1 MIKFFKT
8 LGEPVQG
15 TSVSISKERT
25 QKEIIQEIHETFFTE
40 VDTLLRESEEMI
52 SDETTM
58 GYLIDKCERLKALGF
73 NSSKE
78 VKEAE
83 VEIER
88 LKDVSRINNYKNHVN
103 RAIKYFSVKYPS
115 YKFITKK
122 SIEKICNKYGL
133 VYGNVDR
140 YIGTI
145 PDKNLEHIEKF
156 KISDEDKCY
165 YRTYDGWISGSKYEE
180 ISDLISL
187 ERFKNN
193 DVHTSVYYSKYKGT
207 LKIAAPKK
215 DFNLTN
221 SEIRDFKI
229 ESIVKE
235 DPVVFHPVQFENKV
249 FYLIVTAWGDEASD
263 ELVVNHKMN

>member
-1 MIKFFKT
+1 MINFFKT
-8 LGEPVQG
+8 LGKPVKG
-15 TSVSISKERT
+15 TSVAIAKKT
-25 QKEIIQEIHETFFTE
+25 QRELIQEIHETFFTE

-58 GYLIDKCERLKALGF
+58 GYLINKCERLKALGF
-73 NSSKE
+73 SSSSE

-83 VEIER
+83 IEIER
-88 LKDVSRINNYKNHVN
+88 LKDISKINNEKKIINE
-103 RAIKYFSVKYPS
+103 AIKYFSIKYPS
-115 YKFITKK
+115 YKFITKE

-165 YRTYDGWISGSKYEE
+165 YNTYRSSIRERD
-180 ISDLISL
+180 SDLISFAIYNYFRRDSHY
-187 ERFKNN
+187 ESMS
-193 DVHTSVYYSKYKGT
+193 TKYEGT
-207 LKIAAPKK
+207 LKIAAPQK
-215 DFNLTN
+215 DFNLN
-221 SEIRDFKI
+221 QSEIKNFKI

-235 DPVVFHPVQFENKV
+235 DPVVFYPVRFENKV

-263 ELVVNHKMN
+263 ELVVNYKMN